1 MRPDYSGRLAFIGVA
16 LPIVTIVVVMMF
28 GGQSDPITIWLKG
41 WSTLIAGLAAVVAAV
56 MTVYQMRQT
65 DEGQQMR
72 FREAEERQEDRH
84 RQLVRLTLR
93 SDQLRAERATFPTA
107 LDVRIWL
114 DDLAR
119 FKLRHA
125 AIGEDIGELQ
135 MGDSSEVARLAFALQ
150 GILKRR
156 SLVEA
161 TDLYSHRLSLIYDDL
176 VARTDSTTLKVDQS
190 DGGRQN
196 FGVTTADRQL
206 AREVLMDLTRAVPY
220 LEEMATRLIEL
231 DQAYRSLDREPSAGR
246 FLLLKCSVRQHA
258 ADGDHENRGDQRYN
272 DCGEPHAFDPDLSSR
287 SSGRRIVGAIEP
299 PAVLSEAIGIRI
311 GLRRLSSWLEHQQS
325 LSRVTLY

>member
-16 LPIVTIVVVMMF
+16 LPIVTIVMVMMF
-28 GGQSDPITIWLKG
+28 GGQSDPMTIWLKD

-119 FKLRHA
+119 FRLRHA

-206 AREVLMDLTRAVPY
+206 AREVQMDLTRAVPY

-231 DQAYRSLDREPSAGR
+231 DQAYR
-246 FLLLKCSVRQHA
+246 
-258 ADGDHENRGDQRYN
+258 
-272 DCGEPHAFDPDLSSR
+272 
-287 SSGRRIVGAIEP
+287 
-299 PAVLSEAIGIRI
+299 
-311 GLRRLSSWLEHQQS
+311 
-325 LSRVTLY
+325 